1 MLALILA
8 LMVQLGTSSDV
19 DVIASRFVAGIS
31 QIQYSL
37 HTADTHHTMDCLK
50 ISYDNDFN
58 VFGIFHAVN
67 AATRFSEL
75 YYSELV
81 GTQWKNTV
89 KLSDRGSQGTV
100 VRVYSKGNP
109 VGYLVGY

>member
-1 MLALILA
+1 MLALVLIL
-8 LMVQLGTSSDV
+8 MGQLAFSSDV
-19 DVIASRFVAGIS
+19 DVIASKLVAGIS

-67 AATRFSEL
+67 AATHFS
-75 YYSELV
+75 
-81 GTQWKNTV
+81 
-89 KLSDRGSQGTV
+89 
-100 VRVYSKGNP
+100 
-109 VGYLVGY
+109 